1 MDIKQGLQGVQGPR
15 GPQGAQGAPG
25 PQGIQG
31 PAGVQG
37 KKGDRGTNTYHVAA
51 SITDLTDINGIMV
64 NDAIVN
70 VSTTT
75 IKVLGTTLNPG
86 DLVRVVSLTPVQTI
100 SAVVGNIKGPKGDV
114 GATGKTGATGPQ
126 GPAGR
131 AANIS
136 GASVTV
142 DANVGTPS
150 ASVFVDGPDNAR
162 TFAFSFQNLKGEP
175 GPQGPEGTISQEQI
189 NSIKSSILQTIFPV
203 GAYYITESTT
213 PPASLFGGEWVRVTN
228 NLVKEE
234 GATVNIWKR
243 TV

>member
-1 MDIKQGLQGVQGPR
+1 MDIKQGPQGVQGPR
-15 GPQGAQGAPG
+15 GPQGAQGASG

-70 VSTTT
+70 VSTTA

-86 DLVRVVSLTPVQTI
+86 DLVRVVSLTPTQTI

-136 GASVTV
+136 GVSVTV

-175 GPQGPEGTISQEQI
+175 GTISQEQI

-213 PPASLFGGEWVRVTN
+213 MPASLFGGEWVRVTN
-228 NLVKEE
+228 NLGREE